1 MSAFYAFGS
10 GALEQSLENKRAAA
24 ERKFEL
30 VKQIAPYALQNID
43 EQRKLLETEQKTKDT
58 LSNVYTEQQ
67 QNVLYSL
74 NPNLLYSTKPLEDA
88 QALVQGFGA
97 DEVSAMEAL
106 NAAAE
111 SAEFDSGTQERLENY
126 KDIYTNDIAG
136 QLGLGQSTIDLQLGL
151 RGGQQDA
158 QEPAP
163 DMQTVEGEAM
173 PMEQPAATSP
183 PMADLAFGGD
193 AGGFSGSTADDI
205 AQMDYKQSPI
215 TDNISYYNWLETPV
229 DFRTGQQESQFT
241 GDDFTPI
248 PRKNYYI
255 LQQSIID
262 AGDPAGNQKAMTS
275 DINLEM
281 TGGTTEITPEI
292 RDSIMDVVSSRD
304 PEEAQ
309 RLINYFNTQT
319 PPIPYAEEFP
329 QLNTIAQGE

>member
-10 GALEQSLENKRAAA
+10 GMLEQSLENKKAAA

-43 EQRKLLETEQKTKDT
+43 DQRKLLETEQKTKDT
-58 LSNVYTEQQ
+58 LSNVYTAQQ

-74 NPNLLYSTKPLEDA
+74 NPNLLYSANPLEDA
-88 QALVQGFGA
+88 QSLVQTFGS
-97 DEVSAMEAL
+97 DEASAMAAL

-111 SAEFDSGTQERLENY
+111 SAEFDSGTQEKLENY
-126 KDIYTNDIAG
+126 KNIYTNDIAG

-173 PMEQPAATSP
+173 PMEQPVDTSP

-193 AGGFSGSTADDI
+193 NTGFIGSTAADI
-205 AQMDYKQSPI
+205 AEMDYGQDTMKQNI
-215 TDNISYYNWLETPV
+215 TYYNWLKVPV
-229 DFRTGQQESQFT
+229 DYRTGEKESQFK
-241 GDDFTPI
+241 GDDFTAV

-255 LQQSIID
+255 LQQSLLD
-262 AGDPAGNQKAMTS
+262 AQDPAGNQKAITS

-281 TGGTTEITPEI
+281 TGGTTEIDPTI
-292 RDSIMDVVSSRD
+292 RSQIMDVIASGDQEQAKQLVD
-304 PEEAQ
+304 
-309 RLINYFNTQT
+309 YFNMTQT
-319 PPIPYAEEFP
+319 PYAEEFP
-329 QLNTIAQGE
+329 QLNTIAQGA

>member
-67 QNVLYSL
+67 QNVLYSIS
-74 NPNLLYSTKPLEDA
+74 PNLLYSTKPLEDA
-88 QALVQGFGA
+88 QALVQGFGTDKA
-97 DEVSAMEAL
+97 SAMDAL

-126 KDIYTNDIAG
+126 QNIYTNDIAG

-151 RGGQQDA
+151 RGQPAA

-183 PMADLAFGGD
+183 PMADLAFGASGADPFLDTD
-193 AGGFSGSTADDI
+193 AGKVARLDFEN
-205 AQMDYKQSPI
+205 SPASNVI
-215 TDNISYYNWLETPV
+215 RFENWLQTPV
-229 DFRTGQQESQFT
+229 DQNGNELGGFDEPGAMTRKLLYKLEDQADKQGTTVGSDIAMGEANIDVEGVLELTPAMIADIQNRLAS
-241 GDDFTPI
+241 GDAQAISEAKQD
-248 PRKNYYI
+248 
-255 LQQSIID
+255 LID
-262 AGDPAGNQKAMTS
+262 AG
-275 DINLEM
+275 
-281 TGGTTEITPEI
+281 
-292 RDSIMDVVSSRD
+292 
-304 PEEAQ
+304 
-309 RLINYFNTQT
+309 
-319 PPIPYAEEFP
+319 IPYADRFP
-329 QLNTIAQGE
+329 ELNDY

>member
-10 GALEQSLENKRAAA
+10 GMLEQSLENKKAAA

-43 EQRKLLETEQKTKDT
+43 DQRKLLEAEQKTKDT
-58 LSNVYTEQQ
+58 LSNVYTAQQ

-88 QALVQGFGA
+88 QSLVQTFGS
-97 DEVSAMEAL
+97 DEASAMAAL

-111 SAEFDSGTQERLENY
+111 SAEFDSGTQEKLENY
-126 KDIYTNDIAG
+126 KNIYTNDIAG

-173 PMEQPAATSP
+173 PMEQPVDTAP
-183 PMADLAFGGD
+183 PMADFAFGGD
-193 AGGFSGSTADDI
+193 TTGFVGSTAGDI
-205 AQMDYKQSPI
+205 AEMDYKQDPLKQ
-215 TDNISYYNWLETPV
+215 NISYYDWLQTPV
-229 DFRTGQQESQFT
+229 DFNTGATET
-241 GDDFTPI
+241 KGAEKENLI

-255 LQQSIID
+255 LQQSLLD
-262 AGDPAGNQKAMTS
+262 AQDPAGNQKAITS

-281 TGGTTEITPEI
+281 TGGTTEIDPTI
-292 RDSIMDVVSSRD
+292 RSQIMDTIASRD
-304 PEEAQ
+304 PAEAQ
-309 RLINYFNTQT
+309 RLINYFNMTQT
-319 PPIPYAEEFP
+319 PYAEEFP
-329 QLNTIAQGE
+329 QLNTIAQGA

>member
-1 MSAFYAFGS
+1 
-10 GALEQSLENKRAAA
+10 
-24 ERKFEL
+24 
-30 VKQIAPYALQNID
+30 
-43 EQRKLLETEQKTKDT
+43 
-58 LSNVYTEQQ
+58 
-67 QNVLYSL
+67 
-74 NPNLLYSTKPLEDA
+74 
-88 QALVQGFGA
+88 
-97 DEVSAMEAL
+97 
-106 NAAAE
+106 
-111 SAEFDSGTQERLENY
+111 
-126 KDIYTNDIAG
+126 
-136 QLGLGQSTIDLQLGL
+136 
-151 RGGQQDA
+151 
-158 QEPAP
+158 
-163 DMQTVEGEAM
+163 MQTVEGEAM
-173 PMEQPAATSP
+173 PMEQPAATAP

-281 TGGTTEITPEI
+281 TGGTTEITPEV
-292 RDSIMDVVSSRD
+292 RDMIMDVVSSQD
-304 PEEAQ
+304 PGEAQ
-309 RLINYFNTQT
+309 TLINYFNTQT

>member
-58 LSNVYTEQQ
+58 LSNLYTEQQ

-151 RGGQQDA
+151 RGQPTA
-158 QEPAP
+158 QEAAP

-173 PMEQPAATSP
+173 PMEQPAATTP
-183 PMADLAFGGD
+183 PMADLAFGSAGL
-193 AGGFSGSTADDI
+193 GGFIGSAAGDI
-205 AQMDYKQSPI
+205 AEMDYGQDTMKQ
-215 TDNISYYNWLETPV
+215 NVSYYNWLQTPV
-229 DFRTGQQESQFT
+229 DFNTGKTEAQGGEKENL
-241 GDDFTPI
+241 I

-255 LQQSIID
+255 LQQALLD

-281 TGGTTEITPEI
+281 TGGTTEITPEV
-292 RDSIMDVVSSRD
+292 RDMIMDVVSSQD
-304 PEEAQ
+304 PGEAQ
-309 RLINYFNTQT
+309 TLINYFNTQT